1 MTGPGEV
8 ERFKNGEG
16 VREGL
21 MSLAPSTMTGI
32 AGEGGLLVADDSALL
47 MYPMAPSL

>member
-1 MTGPGEV
+1 MTGPGDV
-8 ERFKNGEG
+8 ERDKKGEG

-21 MSLAPSTMTGI
+21 LSFAPSTMTGM

-47 MYPMAPSL
+47 MYSAAPSL